1 MQRPVL
7 QFVIF
12 VLVFAAVVGGMHFY
26 LWHRLVRAPELG
38 AGWQRAG
45 TWAFVALFV
54 SVPLGLFVVN
64 AAPRSIGSVVAAFV
78 YGWFGLV
85 IILFF
90 LLVPMEGLR
99 LGARAVSSLTDHP
112 LDEGRRAF
120 LARLLAGAAGVLGV
134 GMSAVGLASALGEVA
149 VQPVRVRLRKLP
161 GALSGFRIVQLTDI
175 HIGPTIGR
183 GWLEGVVAKVNALDP
198 DLVAITGDLVDGS
211 VEDLREHV
219 APLKELRAK
228 HGVFFVTGNHEYYS
242 GADAWIA
249 KWRELG
255 VRVLRNER
263 VSIERDGAAFDLAG
277 VDDHGAHKYPGHG
290 MDVAKAVAGRDPSRA
305 LVLLAHQPRQVHV
318 AAKHGVDLQLSGHT
332 HGGQVW
338 PWHYIVSLQQGGLLA
353 GRYQIGDTQLY
364 VSRGAGYW
372 GPPVRV
378 GAPPEITRVR
388 LLSGA

>member
-242 GADAWIA
+242 GADEWIA
-249 KWRELG
+249 ELGRLG

-263 VSIERDGAAFDLAG
+263 VTIGQGEDCFELAG
-277 VDDHGAHKYPGHG
+277 VDDWSSRRFGGGHG
-290 MDVAKAVAGRDPSRA
+290 PDLERALAGCDPSREV
-305 LVLLAHQPRQVHV
+305 VLLAHQPKQVAEA
-318 AAKHGVDLQLSGHT
+318 AAKGVGLQLSGHT
-332 HGGQVW
+332 HGGQIW
-338 PWHYIVSLQQGGLLA
+338 PWGYFVRLDQPHVAGLRQH
-353 GRYQIGDTQLY
+353 GPTQIY
-364 VSRGAGYW
+364 VSRGTGYW
-372 GPPVRV
+372 GPPMRV
-378 GAPPEITRVR
+378 GAPPEISLVELTRE
-388 LLSGA
+388 G